1 MRGAVAEVTDSVS
14 FVSGSKRTY
23 AYQLPDG
30 NYIKAADCELLEEG
44 TEQAA
49 FTGLSASEEN
59 GIEYLTFTAAA
70 RPITP
75 YLGRQRVYAAFLFRH
90 LLR

>member
-1 MRGAVAEVTDSVS
+1 MTAYEGAVAEVTDSVS

-44 TEQAA
+44 TAQAA
-49 FTGLSASEEN
+49 SPALLSAKRTESN
-59 GIEYLTFTAAA
+59 I
-70 RPITP
+70 
-75 YLGRQRVYAAFLFRH
+75 
-90 LLR
+90 